1 MKKQEMEL
9 RILTLENESK
19 TNRRLSYVALGI
31 AIGAIMMG
39 ALNYQR
45 TEDSFFRYEEDRRK
59 REDFDKL
66 ISDNVG
72 WIRRL
77 TEDNVGYNRNPQ
89 QQW

>member
-9 RILTLENESK
+9 RLLTLENESK

-31 AIGAIMMG
+31 GIGAIMVG

-45 TEDSFFRYEEDRRK
+45 TEDAFFRYEEDRQN
-59 REDFDKL
+59 REKFDKL

-89 QQW
+89 QW